1 MRPLALAACIL
12 ALCNM
17 VVAAEDDPT
26 AQTANPAAGT
36 SVRSTVEPEALQG
49 MIEAA
54 VAQKLRP
61 LQREI
66 VELREEIRLHDIL
79 GGIGYI
85 VGIAGISFYFLGVRR
100 RDRTGDGGGKA

>member
-1 MRPLALAACIL
+1 
-12 ALCNM
+12 
-17 VVAAEDDPT
+17 
-26 AQTANPAAGT
+26 
-36 SVRSTVEPEALQG
+36 

-85 VGIAGISFYFLGVRR
+85 IGIAGISFYFLGVRR
-100 RDRTGDGGGKA
+100 RERNGDGGVKA